1 MIIFR
6 VLQSLQSVVLL
17 AVVVSSVSVVSFM
30 KKLVV
35 FSRCS
40 SRMSS
45 VILWLILS
53 TLVERLWLLWM
64 SCMHWKGRERL
75 CMVLEVK
82 YLELIK
88 VPADFHEVNNLNWI
102 LWYPLYYAKNENYAD
117 MFVWEESS
125 FPCND
130 LIFQSPLDFTGISP
144 KSLYPVIY
152 QWKNRKSVINWQ
164 FLNSYDNWNNANM
177 LIIFLPIRMN
187 KFSCFKL

>member
-1 MIIFR
+1 
-6 VLQSLQSVVLL
+6 
-17 AVVVSSVSVVSFM
+17 M

-82 YLELIK
+82 CLELIK
-88 VPADFHEVNNLNWI
+88 VPVDFYEVNNLNWI
-102 LWYPLYYAKNENYAD
+102 LWYPLYYAKNDNYAD
-117 MFVWEESS
+117 MFVREESS

-187 KFSCFKL
+187 KFSCFKS